1 MKNKIS
7 IWLSSIALFFALLA
21 AGFTFFRTTPME
33 ADWLG
38 ILVGI
43 LALSTTILLG
53 WQIISYIG
61 FKDKV
66 KKEMEKTKA
75 ELKETTDN
83 IDNMIQQ
90 KINETQNI
98 IYKKNELYIQGSIAY
113 LEAYAKILKDDA
125 TSDNYSFAYGSLVN
139 SLNCYCKYGCAA
151 EVNIDKCLSALKRI
165 ISDFDNL
172 QKQRHGDNPFNQYIQ
187 KNFSDLE
194 FSRDN
199 LFAKLKAGILES
211 NKTGIPQKYIDEFL
225 EIEEERKRIIEQN
238 KLSIAKWETKM
249 KLDNQNKNKAP
260 DNKE

>member
-7 IWLSSIALFFALLA
+7 IWLSSIALFSALLA

-61 FKDKV
+61 FKDEV

-98 IYKKNELYIQGSIAY
+98 IYKKNDYIY
-113 LEAYAKILKDDA
+113 KEA
-125 TSDNYSFAYGSLVN
+125 
-139 SLNCYCKYGCAA
+139 
-151 EVNIDKCLSALKRI
+151 
-165 ISDFDNL
+165 
-172 QKQRHGDNPFNQYIQ
+172 
-187 KNFSDLE
+187 
-194 FSRDN
+194 
-199 LFAKLKAGILES
+199 
-211 NKTGIPQKYIDEFL
+211 
-225 EIEEERKRIIEQN
+225 
-238 KLSIAKWETKM
+238 
-249 KLDNQNKNKAP
+249 
-260 DNKE
+260 

>member
-1 MKNKIS
+1 MKNKTS
-7 IWLSSIALFFALLA
+7 IWLSSFALFFALLA
-21 AGFTFFRTTPME
+21 MGFTFCRTTPME

-61 FKDKV
+61 FKDEV

-75 ELKETTDN
+75 ELKEATNN

-90 KINETQNI
+90 KIIETQNV

-113 LEAYAKILKDDA
+113 LESYAKILKDDA
-125 TSDNYSFAYGSLVN
+125 TSNNYSLAYANLVTSL
-139 SLNCYCKYGCAA
+139 SYFCEYGCAA
-151 EVNIDKCLSALKRI
+151 EGNIDKCLSALKHI

-172 QKQRHGDNPFNQYIQ
+172 SKQRYENSPFNQYIQ
-187 KNFSDLE
+187 KNFTDLE
-194 FSRDN
+194 FSKNYNFERM
-199 LFAKLKAGILES
+199 KAGILES
-211 NKTGIPQKYIDEFL
+211 NKTGIPQEYIVEFL
-225 EIEEERKRIIEQN
+225 EIEEERKRIVEQN

-249 KLDNQNKNKAP
+249 KLDNQSKNKAP
-260 DNKE
+260 ANKE

>member
-1 MKNKIS
+1 
-7 IWLSSIALFFALLA
+7 
-21 AGFTFFRTTPME
+21 
-33 ADWLG
+33 
-38 ILVGI
+38 
-43 LALSTTILLG
+43 
-53 WQIISYIG
+53 
-61 FKDKV
+61 
-66 KKEMEKTKA
+66 
-75 ELKETTDN
+75 
-83 IDNMIQQ
+83 MIQQ

>member
-33 ADWLG
+33 ADWMG

-61 FKDKV
+61 FKDEV
-66 KKEMEKTKA
+66 KKEVEKTKA
-75 ELKETTDN
+75 ELKEATDN
-83 IDNMIQQ
+83 IDNMTQQ

-113 LEAYAKILKDDA
+113 LEAYAKILKDNA
-125 TSDNYSFAYGSLVN
+125 TSDNYSFAYGSLVH
-139 SLNCYCKYGCAA
+139 SLYCYCKYGCAA
-151 EVNIDKCLSALKRI
+151 EVNIDKCLLALKHI

-172 QKQRHGDNPFNQYIQ
+172 QKQKHEDNPYIQ

-211 NKTGIPQKYIDEFL
+211 NQTGIPQKHIDEFL
-225 EIEEERKRIIEQN
+225 EIEEERKRIDDLE
-238 KLSIAKWETKM
+238 K
-249 KLDNQNKNKAP
+249 KLDEIKK
-260 DNKE
+260 

>member
-21 AGFTFFRTTPME
+21 AGFTFCRTTPME

-61 FKDKV
+61 FKDEV

-98 IYKKNELYIQGSIAY
+98 IYKRMNYIY
-113 LEAYAKILKDDA
+113 KEA
-125 TSDNYSFAYGSLVN
+125 
-139 SLNCYCKYGCAA
+139 
-151 EVNIDKCLSALKRI
+151 
-165 ISDFDNL
+165 
-172 QKQRHGDNPFNQYIQ
+172 
-187 KNFSDLE
+187 
-194 FSRDN
+194 
-199 LFAKLKAGILES
+199 
-211 NKTGIPQKYIDEFL
+211 
-225 EIEEERKRIIEQN
+225 
-238 KLSIAKWETKM
+238 
-249 KLDNQNKNKAP
+249 
-260 DNKE
+260 

>member
-1 MKNKIS
+1 MGTEFRLRPQIS

-61 FKDKV
+61 FKDEV

-113 LEAYAKILKDDA
+113 LEAL
-125 TSDNYSFAYGSLVN
+125 
-139 SLNCYCKYGCAA
+139 C
-151 EVNIDKCLSALKRI
+151 
-165 ISDFDNL
+165 
-172 QKQRHGDNPFNQYIQ
+172 
-187 KNFSDLE
+187 
-194 FSRDN
+194 
-199 LFAKLKAGILES
+199 
-211 NKTGIPQKYIDEFL
+211 
-225 EIEEERKRIIEQN
+225 
-238 KLSIAKWETKM
+238 
-249 KLDNQNKNKAP
+249 
-260 DNKE
+260 

>member
-61 FKDKV
+61 FKDEV

-151 EVNIDKCLSALKRI
+151 EVNIIHSFCR
-165 ISDFDNL
+165 
-172 QKQRHGDNPFNQYIQ
+172 
-187 KNFSDLE
+187 
-194 FSRDN
+194 
-199 LFAKLKAGILES
+199 
-211 NKTGIPQKYIDEFL
+211 
-225 EIEEERKRIIEQN
+225 
-238 KLSIAKWETKM
+238 
-249 KLDNQNKNKAP
+249 
-260 DNKE
+260 